1 VSGSARGLPTIVF
14 VVVAFVLLGLGGV
27 WWTAARPP
35 AGTVSRAPV
44 DSART
49 PAGSIVV
56 LRLDNGKIL
65 KYESGGSTPATSWHR
80 RCRNR
85 LAPLTPG
92 LRSVGQD
99 NMFAADDPSA
109 GRITPPELSA
119 GPGPW
124 CGWR

>member
-14 VVVAFVLLGLGGV
+14 VVVALVLLGLGGV

-35 AGTVSRAPV
+35 AGIVSQAPL
-44 DSART
+44 DSAQA

-65 KYESGGSTPATSWHR
+65 KYESGGSVPATSWHR
-80 RCRNR
+80 RCRGG
-85 LAPLTPG
+85 LAPLSPG

-99 NMFAADDPSA
+99 NMV
-109 GRITPPELSA
+109 R
-119 GPGPW
+119 
-124 CGWR
+124 C